1 MVVINEVSWFPEQ
14 QAEGYVFTAMGRTPL
29 VEVYVPDT
37 YAPEVNPLVDLA
49 PVMAEKTEI
58 SGPAGVAP

>member
-49 PVMAEKTEI
+49 PAMTEKTEI